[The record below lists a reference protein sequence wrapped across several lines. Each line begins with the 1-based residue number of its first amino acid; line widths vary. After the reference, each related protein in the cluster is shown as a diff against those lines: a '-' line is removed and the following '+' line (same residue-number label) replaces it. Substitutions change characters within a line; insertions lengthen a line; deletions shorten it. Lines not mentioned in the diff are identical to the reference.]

1 MLTRCSHWCTWHTI
15 ADACRDTWF
24 SCDFDFSLPCQM
36 GSAVDLV
43 KISKSPS
50 KAWGL
55 GLNVLGLQGLFLVI
69 WCAYSRITRDTW
81 SIDIQLC
88 FDSGFG
94 HGKAPGCG
102 EDDGRVESLHFFKL
116 LPCANY
122 LEIQMIG
129 SATWDTFSENRM
141 WMKRLLKD
149 SIPWCLEARGRSHS
163 KGIPWPWPISVKM
176 C

>member
-1 MLTRCSHWCTWHTI
+1 MRLGELLRSLTFSIDSSKLLRVPDATRCSHWCTWHTI

-69 WCAYSRITRDTW
+69 WCAYSRILGIPEALTFSSALT
-81 SIDIQLC
+81 QGLVM
-88 FDSGFG
+88 
-94 HGKAPGCG
+94 
-102 EDDGRVESLHFFKL
+102 EKL
-116 LPCANY
+116 LDV
-122 LEIQMIG
+122 G
-129 SATWDTFSENRM
+129 
-141 WMKRLLKD
+141 
-149 SIPWCLEARGRSHS
+149 
-163 KGIPWPWPISVKM
+163 KM
-176 C
+176 MGELSPYTSSSCFRAPTI